1 MKRVLTSIVAV
12 PTVVGILYYGSP
24 ELFLF
29 FLAAVILGG
38 VYEYFT
44 IIDRIGI
51 SGFPITGMILSFL
64 LLVSFYFEG
73 DFIMGWGLVASIT
86 LFAAWFL
93 QENNV
98 KIAIDQISFTLFG
111 IFYVAGLGGYYILI
125 RNFEGGS
132 SLVFFL
138 LLIVWLGDI
147 AAYYGGKIFGK
158 KPLAPIISPN
168 KTVEGAV
175 AGLVGSLAAGF
186 AGYWLFGNM
195 AMVHCL
201 LLGLICGTIG
211 QFGDLAE
218 SLLKRHAGIK
228 NSGNLLPGH
237 GGILDRIDGLL
248 LAGPAFYCYLKFVF

>member
-1 MKRVLTSIVAV
+1 MLTSVVAIPAIVGV
-12 PTVVGILYYGSP
+12 LYYGSP
-24 ELFLF
+24 KLFLF

-38 VYEYFT
+38 VYEYFS

-51 SGFPITGMILSFL
+51 SGFPIPGMILSFL
-64 LLVSFYFEG
+64 LLVSFYFDG
-73 DFIMGWGLVASIT
+73 NFILGWGLVASIT
-86 LFAAWFL
+86 LFATWFL
-93 QENNV
+93 QENNI

-111 IFYVAGLGGYYILI
+111 ILYVAGLGGYYILI
-125 RNFEGGS
+125 RNLEGGG
-132 SLVFFL
+132 SLIFFL
-138 LLIVWLGDI
+138 LLITWLGDT
-147 AAYYGGKIFGK
+147 AAYYWGKNYGK

-175 AGLVGSLAAGF
+175 AGLVGSLAAGVV
-186 AGYWLFGNM
+186 GYWFLGNM

-201 LLGLICGTIG
+201 LLALICGTIG

-248 LAGPAFYCYLKFVF
+248 LAGPTFYCYLKFVF